1 MKLAHYSNS
10 YKYSLAAIAAVEAAF
25 CQYRS
30 IVAALRLRKWVFD
43 YQTMMYLQV
52 YNNDHI
58 ELR

>member
-10 YKYSLAAIAAVEAAF
+10 YKCSPAAIAAVEAAF
-25 CQYRS
+25 SQYRS

-43 YQTMMYLQV
+43 YQALVYLQV